1 MKLNLWQISTAFF
14 IFSVSGLS
22 AAPLLL
28 VNYNM
33 TQTNFA
39 ESRAEALG
47 LTYQRVADFTSPEQ
61 LKGKSV
67 VIMPGFLSYANLLN
81 QSSILSE
88 FVQEGGYLWINVAGT
103 SCAADVAPGGV
114 DYAHDTCGGAQNQ
127 SETIVDSGHAY
138 ISGSFDARANQ
149 LSAADFMNWNVTD
162 IGHVAA
168 LPANATVIT
177 RNAQGPTLAE
187 YSFGQGWVVVST
199 LTYGWGPSGGA
210 RGVPVDNMLLY
221 AANQARSAVAADPVV
236 TPETATPEPG
246 SLFLSAGAML
256 LGVSRLIRRG

>member
-1 MKLNLWQISTAFF
+1 MKLNLRQISTALFL
-14 IFSVSGLS
+14 FSVPSLS
-22 AAPLLL
+22 AAPILL

-33 TQTNFA
+33 AQTNFA

-47 LTYQRVADFTSPEQ
+47 LSYQRVADFTSAEE

-81 QSSILSE
+81 QSSILSQ
-88 FVQEGGYLWINVAGT
+88 FVQDGGYLWINLAGT
-103 SCAADVAPGGV
+103 SCATDIAPGGV

-127 SETIVDSGHAY
+127 WETIVDAGHAY
-138 ISGSFDARANQ
+138 ISGSFDARADQ
-149 LSAADFMNWNVTD
+149 LSAGDFMNWNVTD

-168 LPANATVIT
+168 LPADATVIT

-199 LTYGWGPSGGA
+199 LTYGWGPYGGEEFPSTTCCYMPLT
-210 RGVPVDNMLLY
+210 RRVRLWP
-221 AANQARSAVAADPVV
+221 RIPVV